1 MTPQPHPALRLSDRI
16 AELLA
21 DPAAVPA
28 AWSSRP
34 QWRQSLAHG
43 APGIALLH
51 IERAATG
58 RGPWAN
64 ARAWLAV
71 AAGLPV
77 TRGADSYLYY
87 GAPALAHTLACA
99 AQARPGSYRRALDHL
114 DQVVAADAVRRCEQA
129 EARIERGDLPVLA
142 EFDTIRGLAG
152 VGAVLLVRAP
162 DGRTIRRVL
171 TCLVHLTYDVKHDGE
186 VLPGWWSLDGP
197 SGERD
202 ERFPGGHANT
212 GLAHGIAGPLALL
225 ALALR
230 RGVEV
235 DGQRAAIRTVL
246 TWLKRWRDGHA
257 WPYWITAAD
266 LAGPDRRPLV
276 PQRPSWCYGTAG
288 VARARQLAALAL
300 GDQHLRHDAENT
312 LATVLVDPTVLAA
325 TTDLSA
331 CHGYAGLAH
340 IAHRAA
346 ADASPRNAARL
357 RSAAALLLGATQPPR
372 TDPDGLAQNLL
383 ATAGPAFLEGAAG
396 TALALLA
403 PATGTAPATRWDA
416 CLLTF

>member
-1 MTPQPHPALRLSDRI
+1 MHPALRLSDRI
-16 AELLA
+16 AELLTA
-21 DPAAVPA
+21 PAAAPV

-58 RGPWAN
+58 RGPWEPV
-64 ARAWLAV
+64 RSWLSMAV
-71 AAGLPV
+71 GAPV
-77 TRGADSYLYY
+77 TSGADSYLYY
-87 GAPALAHTLACA
+87 GAPALAHALTCA
-99 AQARPGSYRRALDHL
+99 AEARPASYRRALDHL
-114 DQVVAADAVRRCEQA
+114 DEVVAADAVRRCEQA
-129 EARIERGDLPVLA
+129 DARVERGDLPLLA

-152 VGAVLLVRAP
+152 IGSVLLRRAP
-162 DGRTIRRVL
+162 GGERIRRVL
-171 TCLVHLTYDVKHDGE
+171 ACLVRLTEDIKHDGE
-186 VLPGWWSLDGP
+186 VRPGWWTLDGP

-202 ERFPGGHANT
+202 VRFPGGHANS

-235 DGQRAAIRTVL
+235 DGQRKAIRTIL
-246 TWLKRWRDGHA
+246 AWLEHWRDGHA
-257 WPYWITAAD
+257 WPYWITSAH
-266 LAGPDRRPLV
+266 LTGPDRRPLA

-288 VARARQLAALAL
+288 IARAQQLAALAL
-300 GDQHLRHDAENT
+300 GDPRLRNDAESA
-312 LATVLVDPTVLAA
+312 LAAALVDPQALAA

-346 ADASPRNAARL
+346 AEASPRNSGRL
-357 RSAAALLLGATQPPR
+357 RSAAALLLDATHPPHA
-372 TDPDGLAQNLL
+372 DPDEQARRLL

-403 PATGTAPATRWDA
+403 PATGSTPATRWDA
-416 CLLTF
+416 CLLTS

>member
-1 MTPQPHPALRLSDRI
+1 MHPALRLSDRI
-16 AELLA
+16 AELLT
-21 DPAAVPA
+21 DPATVPS

-58 RGPWAN
+58 RGPWEPVLS
-64 ARAWLAV
+64 WLSMAV
-71 AAGLPV
+71 GAPV
-77 TRGADSYLYY
+77 TSGADSYLYY
-87 GAPALAHTLACA
+87 GAPALAHALTCA
-99 AQARPGSYRRALDHL
+99 AEARPDSYRRALDHL
-114 DQVVAADAVRRCEQA
+114 DEVVAADAVRRCEQA
-129 EARIERGDLPVLA
+129 DARVERGDLPLLA

-152 VGAVLLVRAP
+152 IGSILLRRAP
-162 DGRTIRRVL
+162 GGERIRRVL
-171 TCLVHLTYDVKHDGE
+171 ACLVCLTEDIKHDGE
-186 VLPGWWSLDGP
+186 VRPGWWTLDGP

-202 ERFPGGHANT
+202 VRFPGGHANS

-235 DGQRAAIRTVL
+235 DGQRKAIRTIL
-246 TWLKRWRDGHA
+246 AWLEHWRDGHA
-257 WPYWITAAD
+257 WPYWITSAH
-266 LAGPDRRPLV
+266 LTGPDRRPLA

-288 VARARQLAALAL
+288 IARAQQLAALAL
-300 GDQHLRHDAENT
+300 GDPRLRNDAESA
-312 LATVLVDPTVLAA
+312 LAAALVDPQALAA

-346 ADASPRNAARL
+346 AEASPRNSGRL
-357 RSAAALLLGATQPPR
+357 RSAAALLLDATHPPHA
-372 TDPDGLAQNLL
+372 DPDEQARRLL

-403 PATGTAPATRWDA
+403 PATGSTPATRWDA
-416 CLLTF
+416 CLLTS

>member
-1 MTPQPHPALRLSDRI
+1 MNTPHPALRLSDRI
-16 AELLA
+16 AELLT
-21 DPAAVPA
+21 DPAAAPV

-58 RGPWAN
+58 LGPWEPV
-64 ARAWLAV
+64 RAWLSV
-71 AAGLPV
+71 AAGVPV
-77 TRGADSYLYY
+77 TSGTDSYLYY
-87 GAPALAHTLACA
+87 GAPALAHALTCA
-99 AQARPGSYRRALDHL
+99 AQAHPGTYQRALEHL

-129 EARIERGDLPVLA
+129 EARTERGDLPWLA

-152 VGAVLLVRAP
+152 IGSVLLRRAP
-162 DGRTIRRVL
+162 GGEPMRRIL
-171 TCLVHLTYDVKHDGE
+171 ACLVRLTEDLKHDGE
-186 VLPGWWSLDGP
+186 VLPGWWTLAGP
-197 SGERD
+197 SGKTD
-202 ERFPGGHANT
+202 SRFPKGHANS

-230 RGVEV
+230 RGIEV
-235 DGQRAAIRTVL
+235 DGQREAIRMIL
-246 TWLKRWRDGHA
+246 AWLERWRDGPA
-257 WPYWITAAD
+257 WPYWITPAH
-266 LAGPDRRPLV
+266 LTGPNRRPLA

-288 VARARQLAALAL
+288 IARAQQLAALAL
-300 GDQHLRHDAENT
+300 GDQRLRHDAESA
-312 LATVLVDPTVLAA
+312 LATALVDPKGLAA

-346 ADASPRNAARL
+346 SDASPRNADRL
-357 RSAAALLLGATQPPR
+357 RSAAALLLDTTHPPHA
-372 TDPDGLAQNLL
+372 DPDEEARRLL
-383 ATAGPAFLEGAAG
+383 ASAGPAFLEGAAG

-403 PATGTAPATRWDA
+403 PATGCTPATRWDA
-416 CLLTF
+416 CLLTS